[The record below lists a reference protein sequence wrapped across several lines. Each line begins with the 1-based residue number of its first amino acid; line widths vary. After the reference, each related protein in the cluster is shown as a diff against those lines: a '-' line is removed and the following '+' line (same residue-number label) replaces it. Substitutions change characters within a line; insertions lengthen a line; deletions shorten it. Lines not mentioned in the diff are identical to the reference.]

1 MLTDCVAH
9 VERHVK
15 WRQFVAWVLDGIAHG
30 NPLLRFDTPP
40 PTRHGMHSI
49 SHAVLPVCPVGT
61 SCGLSRGRNRRP
73 TRSSSCGSTERRTP
87 RYVPPP
93 YLTSTPPFTSLLA
106 SSWCLVGAVV
116 PRGGGAVGGRGG
128 GRGRGATK
136 RFRRGREGAVAVCR
150 GWRLL
155 FVCVNCVCFY
165 VETNI
170 IMLLWKPGRGWNRAL
185 LGRERR
191 SQARR
196 THALPRLPRS
206 FFSRLHPSF
215 PLRTPS
221 DT

>member
-1 MLTDCVAH
+1 M
-9 VERHVK
+9 
-15 WRQFVAWVLDGIAHG
+15 AWVLDGIAHG

-40 PTRHGMHSI
+40 PLDTECTLSHMPSCRCAQWGQAAGSCGGEIGVQPDRVHAAVRNDEPRGACRPRI
-49 SHAVLPVCPVGT
+49 SHPLRP
-61 SCGLSRGRNRRP
+61 SLHSLHRRGADV
-73 TRSSSCGSTERRTP
+73 T
-87 RYVPPP
+87 
-93 YLTSTPPFTSLLA
+93 
-106 SSWCLVGAVV
+106 CLVGAVV

-136 RFRRGREGAVAVCR
+136 RFRRGREGAVAVRR

-165 VETNI
+165 VETNTI
-170 IMLLWKPGRGWNRAL
+170 ILMWMPGRGWDRAL

-191 SQARR
+191 SQARKR
-196 THALPRLPRS
+196 GGARHTRLHALPRS
-206 FFSRLHPSF
+206 FSRLHPSF